1 MILEMYMKNCALIE
15 ESRLTINSGLNILTG
30 ETGAIIE
37 ALGLCLG
44 EKYDRSFLR
53 KGTDKGV
60 CEILVSSKSSNLKE
74 VLDKYDIDYDDDE
87 IIITRV
93 IYSDGKSVA
102 RINGRTVKVSILKE
116 VACTIV
122 DLHSQHQNQVLLN
135 KDTHIRFLDLFGE
148 KDIQKLKANY
158 KESYNEFNKIKKEL
172 NDLNENKDDMEIQRE
187 IDLIK
192 FQINEIDAAN
202 LNPEEYE
209 DLKSQ
214 RELCRNSEKI
224 YNNLSLSYEKLYEG
238 NINAVDLIGMASKEL
253 SDIASY
259 DKNISEY
266 SENIERIMY
275 ELQDISRE
283 IRDYKENISF
293 NPYEMEEIEQRI
305 DQINNL
311 RRKYGNSIED
321 IFEYRQKIQ
330 NRLDEILNRDEK
342 VAALKAELEKL
353 ESVLYDKAKEVS
365 KARKKVAV
373 DLQDVLIEELHSLNM
388 KNVVFEVSFR
398 EIPFNQNGCDDVEF
412 MASFNLGEDIKPI
425 YKVASGGEMSRFML
439 AFKTILADIDEIDTL
454 VFDEIAGAVK
464 LPTIVFDEIDTGISG
479 IAAQIVGEK
488 LSKIGKKKQVMCIT
502 HLPQI
507 AANGHTHYRIEKNT
521 SNNRTYTNI
530 KELTFDERI
539 DEIARLIAGN
549 NITEK
554 TIEHAHE
561 IIELAQC
568 D

>member
-30 ETGAIIE
+30 ETGAGKSIIIE

-172 NDLNENKDDMEIQRE
+172 NDLTENKDDMEIQRE

-311 RRKYGNSIED
+311 RRKYGNSIKD

-342 VAALKAELEKL
+342 VVALKAELEKL

-398 EIPFNQNGCDDVEF
+398 EIPFNQNGYDDVEF

-454 VFDEIAGAVK
+454 
-464 LPTIVFDEIDTGISG
+464 VFDEIDTGISG